1 MLSKKEY
8 KKCQFSFFNSE
19 STSRPVL
26 ALKTANSKVLVNYK
40 VLDLQVLFLW
50 SQELSQSN
58 IRVNRYGKNTK
69 TGQNIFM

>member
-8 KKCQFSFFNSE
+8 KKCQFSFVNSE

-26 ALKTANSKVLVNYK
+26 ALKTANFKVLVNYK